1 MTPPSDVSAQ
11 LRKGVAE
18 YCILGLLSREPMYGW
33 QLSETLVRS
42 GLIASIGTLYPVLSR
57 LRERGLVTSFEEAT
71 GAGPVRKYYR
81 LTAAGEDLLADF
93 RDQWPAF
100 SLTVGAL
107 IRGEA
112 PDDFT
117 TDAPLDGTTPD
128 A

>member
-1 MTPPSDVSAQ
+1 MTPPADVSAQ
-11 LRKGVAE
+11 LRKGVVE
-18 YCILGLLSREPMYGW
+18 YCILGMLSREPMYGW

-57 LRERGLVTSFEEAT
+57 LRERGLVSSFEEASE
-71 GAGPVRKYYR
+71 AGPVRKYYR

-117 TDAPLDGTTPD
+117 TDSPPEGTPPD